1 MNLCVCVY
9 VSGCDRDL
17 FEETLQM
24 RERRLELEEL
34 LAEKKKS
41 AEALKTE
48 CDTLAKKV
56 VLLFSLSSH
65 FNIHVYVTMRSFC
78 TTSYCVCVCVWWGAD
93 FLALQKKSLRSKWKE
108 ARDSLDRDKQ
118 QKMNELDVVVP
129 LRLNQVSQIF

>member
-1 MNLCVCVY
+1 MNLCVCVCVY

-78 TTSYCVCVCVWWGAD
+78 TTSYCVCVCVCVVGGG
-93 FLALQKKSLRSKWKE
+93 FLGSAE
-108 ARDSLDRDKQ
+108 
-118 QKMNELDVVVP
+118 EIFEE
-129 LRLNQVSQIF
+129 QVEGSQGQLGQR